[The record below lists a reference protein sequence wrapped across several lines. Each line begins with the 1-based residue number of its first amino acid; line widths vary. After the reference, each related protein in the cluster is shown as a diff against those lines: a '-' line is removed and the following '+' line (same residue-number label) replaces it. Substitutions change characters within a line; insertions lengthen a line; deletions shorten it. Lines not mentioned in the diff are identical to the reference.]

1 VESRRVLL
9 AVVLSL
15 AVLIAWQL
23 LVPAPEP
30 VPSPPRT
37 EGGAASETVRREA
50 ATAAEDARDA
60 GREARLETA
69 AGERAPGGEAGEPT
83 AADEAAVE
91 PVSAAAEERVA
102 VETDLYRVELTN
114 RGAQIVSFLLKDHR
128 SHDGGPVDLVRE
140 REVGP
145 YPFGLVTP
153 EGEPTELQDA
163 LFAVER
169 GTDEG
174 NPAVVFRYA
183 GPEGVAEKRFVF
195 RSQGLF
201 SATVTVERPRAW
213 GLYLGP
219 GLRNPS
225 AEELE
230 NRFERRDAF
239 YATAGG
245 LETLDAREAEGET
258 VLPGTGLRSLGLE
271 DTYFLTAIVP
281 QGGVAGVQAVPYL
294 MERPAG
300 GGAWRFAPLPSELT
314 EEQEE
319 MGRDYAL
326 VLRPETDRLDLVA
339 YWGAKKYDRL
349 AAMEEYGLEETVN
362 LGWFGLLAL
371 PILHG
376 LLWLHDNVV
385 HNYGWAIVLMT
396 LAIKVL
402 LYPLTHKSY
411 VSMQKMQQLN
421 PRMQAIR
428 AKWRGKLRDKQGKMN
443 FDAQRQMNEEIR
455 QLYAEEGV
463 NPAGGC
469 LPMLLQLPILFA
481 FYQLLSTAVELR
493 GAPWVGWIHDLSAP
507 DPYYALP
514 LIMGAT
520 QFIQQRMTPMAG
532 DAMQRRIM
540 QMMPLIWLVFFL
552 GFPAGLVLYWLTNN
566 VLTIIQQGA
575 YQSYKKRRDEAAGG
589 ETAGKKKAPTRAP
602 KTKRTKR
609 VPTK

>member
-1 VESRRVLL
+1 MESRRVLL

-15 AVLIAWQL
+15 AVLVAWQI
-23 LVPAPEP
+23 LVPAPVP

-37 EGGAASETVRREA
+37 EGGAPTETARREA
-50 ATAAEDARDA
+50 AAADDAAEDGA
-60 GREARLETA
+60 TA
-69 AGERAPGGEAGEPT
+69 EPAERARAEGAEGESEP
-83 AADEAAVE
+83 AVEAPSAVE
-91 PVSAAAEERVA
+91 PISAAAEERVI

-114 RGAQIVSFLLKDHR
+114 RGAQIVSFRLKDHR
-128 SHDGGPVDLVRE
+128 SHDGGPVDLVRV
-140 REVGP
+140 RDVGDP
-145 YPFGLVTP
+145 YPFALVTP
-153 EGEPTELQDA
+153 DGEPTELQDA

-169 GTDEG
+169 GTEEG
-174 NPAVVFRYA
+174 DPTVTFRHA
-183 GPEGVAEKRFVF
+183 GPAGVAEKRFVF

-201 SATVTVERPRAW
+201 SATVEVDRPRAW
-213 GLYLGP
+213 GLFLGP

-239 YATAGG
+239 YATASGM
-245 LETLDAREAEGET
+245 ETLDPREAEGET
-258 VLPGTGLRSLGLE
+258 VLPGSGLESLGLE

-281 QGGVAGVQAVPYL
+281 RGGLAGVQAVPYL
-294 MERPAG
+294 MERPEE
-300 GGAWRFAPLPSELT
+300 GGAWRFIPLPAELT

-319 MGRDYAL
+319 AVRDYAL
-326 VLRPETDRLDLVA
+326 VLRPEDDRLDLVA

-349 AAMEEYGLEETVN
+349 ASFEGYELEKTVN
-362 LGWFGLLAL
+362 LGWFGIIAL
-371 PILHG
+371 PILWG

-396 LAIKVL
+396 VAIKVL
-402 LYPLTHKSY
+402 LLPLTHKSY

-469 LPMLLQLPILFA
+469 VPMLLQLPILFA

-493 GAPWVGWIHDLSAP
+493 GAPWIGWIHDLSAP
-507 DPYYALP
+507 DPIYALP
-514 LIMGAT
+514 IIMGAT
-520 QFIQQRMTPMAG
+520 QFIQTRMTPMAG
-532 DAMQRRIM
+532 DPMQRRIM
-540 QMMPLIWLVFFL
+540 QLMPLIWLIFFL

-566 VLTIIQQGA
+566 VLTIAQTGI
-575 YQSYKKRRDEAAGG
+575 YQRYKKRRAEAAEG
-589 ETAGKKKAPTRAP
+589 EGPGTKAKAKARKP
-602 KTKRTKR
+602 KTKRAKR